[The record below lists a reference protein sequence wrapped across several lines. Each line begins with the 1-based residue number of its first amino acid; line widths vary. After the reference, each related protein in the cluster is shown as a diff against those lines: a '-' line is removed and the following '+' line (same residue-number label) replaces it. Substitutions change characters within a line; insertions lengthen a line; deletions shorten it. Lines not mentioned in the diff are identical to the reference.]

1 MHILPLHYLLLL
13 LLLPLLLLLLLL
25 ALDVICVSSVSET
38 GSSSGHGSPPEDVCR
53 HITHPFTYCRW
64 EGCLCID
71 LDDRIVGSQIHCV
84 GSETVV
90 VGGSRTIPEAH
101 NFAKRRLRRT
111 DNHHSQS
118 FLGMNWVEI
127 QKNSSDLGH
136 YFCPPPCDVTL
147 NGGP

>member
-1 MHILPLHYLLLL
+1 MSFPGGL
-13 LLLPLLLLLLLL
+13 
-25 ALDVICVSSVSET
+25 
-38 GSSSGHGSPPEDVCR
+38 SSGHGSPPEDVCR

-101 NFAKRRLRRT
+101 NFAKRQL
-111 DNHHSQS
+111 NVVIYVLHSWLAREQ
-118 FLGMNWVEI
+118 L
-127 QKNSSDLGH
+127 
-136 YFCPPPCDVTL
+136 
-147 NGGP
+147 

>member
-1 MHILPLHYLLLL
+1 MGGERNPIEEHLHEQQHRAQARQQQPDYENG
-13 LLLPLLLLLLLL
+13 PE
-25 ALDVICVSSVSET
+25 LD
-38 GSSSGHGSPPEDVCR
+38 GGLSSGHGSPPEDVCR

-71 LDDRIVGSQIHCV
+71 LDDRIVGSQLHCV

-136 YFCPPPCDVTL
+136 YFLPPPPPPL
-147 NGGP
+147 

>member
-1 MHILPLHYLLLL
+1 MCLNYEYLKTMNISDH
-13 LLLPLLLLLLLL
+13 
-25 ALDVICVSSVSET
+25 ADTVSRVHDGLFT
-38 GSSSGHGSPPEDVCR
+38 GLSSGHGSPPEDVCR

-136 YFCPPPCDVTL
+136 YFLPPPPAPPVM
-147 NGGP
+147 